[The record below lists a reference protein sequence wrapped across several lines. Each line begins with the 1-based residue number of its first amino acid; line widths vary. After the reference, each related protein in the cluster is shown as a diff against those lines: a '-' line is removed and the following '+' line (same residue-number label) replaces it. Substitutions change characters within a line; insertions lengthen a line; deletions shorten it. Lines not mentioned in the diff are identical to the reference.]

1 MKGFR
6 KYDDMTLDKLKK
18 ELIDIFEV
26 FDSLCK
32 KYDIKYFATGGTLLG
47 VVRHGGFIPW
57 DDDLDIGML
66 RTEYDKFLK
75 IPHSEFEGYGLCA
88 PEITPGGYYS
98 FVTKFYKKDTKFITP
113 ISYADNKN
121 DMGIF
126 IELFPFDDVEENLL
140 EKTKE
145 ES

>member
-98 FVTKFYKKDTKFITP
+98 
-113 ISYADNKN
+113 
-121 DMGIF
+121 
-126 IELFPFDDVEENLL
+126 L
-140 EKTKE
+140 
-145 ES
+145 

>member
-75 IPHSEFEGYGLCA
+75 YLIVNLR
-88 PEITPGGYYS
+88 
-98 FVTKFYKKDTKFITP
+98 
-113 ISYADNKN
+113 
-121 DMGIF
+121 DMDYVHRRLHRAVI
-126 IELFPFDDVEENLL
+126 IVL
-140 EKTKE
+140 
-145 ES
+145 

>member
-47 VVRHGGFIPW
+47 ASCI
-57 DDDLDIGML
+57 L
-66 RTEYDKFLK
+66 
-75 IPHSEFEGYGLCA
+75 
-88 PEITPGGYYS
+88 
-98 FVTKFYKKDTKFITP
+98 
-113 ISYADNKN
+113 
-121 DMGIF
+121 
-126 IELFPFDDVEENLL
+126 
-140 EKTKE
+140 
-145 ES
+145 